1 MRILLIEDDEVDT
14 MAVRR
19 LLRKL
24 PGEHEIYHARNGVEA
39 LELMRSGHITQPYIV
54 LLDLMMPMMNGLE
67 VLHEI
72 RHDPALELLTVI
84 VLSGS
89 DDPRDMEIAEQEHV
103 FAYAIK
109 QRLID
114 SVPEFY
120 KVLTDAW
127 EHVRP

>member
-19 LLRKL
+19 LLRKF
-24 PGEHEIYHARNGVEA
+24 PGEHEVHHARNGVEA
-39 LELMRSGHITQPYIV
+39 LEVMRSGRIKQPYIV
-54 LLDLMMPMMNGLE
+54 LLDLMMPMMSGLE

-72 RHDPALELLTVI
+72 RRDPALELLTVI

-89 DDPRDMEIAEQEHV
+89 DDPRDMEIAEEQHV
-103 FAYAIK
+103 FAYAVK

-114 SVPEFY
+114 SVNEFY

-127 EHVRP
+127 EHIQS